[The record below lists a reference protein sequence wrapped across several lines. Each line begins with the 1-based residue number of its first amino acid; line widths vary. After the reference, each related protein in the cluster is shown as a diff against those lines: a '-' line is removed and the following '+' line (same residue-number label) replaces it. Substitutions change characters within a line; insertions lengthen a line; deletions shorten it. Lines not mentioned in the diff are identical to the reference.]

1 MRVTHPICIFGLLL
15 TVTLGAG
22 CRSFDAARVRQEQ
35 TDTFTSN
42 LAARAEAELAQ
53 PLSLADCVR
62 IAMSN
67 NYAVR
72 KADLDQ
78 ELYRI
83 GKNVAFTAF
92 LPNVAAQAG
101 YTSFAKDPKIT
112 EREFAT
118 AGVDIGMP
126 IFMPS
131 TWFLYAAAR
140 QGYAASG
147 IAAHYVR
154 QGIVLQT
161 TVNYYNVLVQQDMI
175 AALESQVA
183 AAQEMAS
190 RARGLAAE
198 GLAANWEGDQ
208 AELAA
213 QLRQTELNH
222 ARRQM
227 AVLRGEL
234 LKGLG
239 LSPTAE
245 ITLSGETGDPVRP
258 DGDVADLVLTA
269 LATHPELSLAD
280 RQVVIKE
287 EQVRQAFCAFLP
299 TLSLFHNGT
308 WTGNELA
315 AHSVN
320 WTTGFGAAWT
330 VFDGFANRARYRA
343 AKVERR
349 QAELARESTFL
360 SIIVGVV
367 AAEAAV
373 HDATEAAA
381 VKQRA
386 YEVTAAKVADYK
398 AKAREGLIP
407 LSDAL
412 DAQVLADLAQ
422 VALVQSRYQERIAL
436 ANLELAMGLT
446 LVPDLSSATPSEK

>member
-1 MRVTHPICIFGLLL
+1 MRVVHPLHILGLLL
-15 TVTLGAG
+15 TVTFSVG

-35 TDTFTSN
+35 TDSFTSN

-92 LPNVAAQAG
+92 LPNVAASAG
-101 YTSFAKDPKIT
+101 YSSYAKDPKVT
-112 EREFAT
+112 ERQFAT

-154 QGIVLQT
+154 QSIVLQT
-161 TVNYYNVLVQQDMI
+161 TLNYYNMLVQQDMI

-183 AAQEMAS
+183 AAQEMAN
-190 RARGLAAE
+190 RAHGLAEEGMAAAWEGEQATLAAE
-198 GLAANWEGDQ
+198 
-208 AELAA
+208 
-213 QLRQTELNH
+213 LRQTELNQ
-222 ARRQM
+222 ARRQLT
-227 AVLRGEL
+227 VLRGEL
-234 LKGLG
+234 LQGLG
-239 LSPTAE
+239 LSP
-245 ITLSGETGDPVRP
+245 ITPISLSGETGDPARP
-258 DGDVADLVLTA
+258 DGSVADLVLTA
-269 LATHPELSLAD
+269 LASHPELSLAD
-280 RQVVIKE
+280 RQVVIKQE
-287 EQVRQAFCAFLP
+287 EVRQAFCAFLP
-299 TLSLFHNGT
+299 TLSLFHNGM
-308 WTGNELA
+308 WTGNDLA
-315 AHSVN
+315 AQSVN

-330 VFDGFANRARYRA
+330 VFDGLANRARYRA

-360 SIIVGVV
+360 SIMVGVV
-367 AAEAAV
+367 AAEATV
-373 HDATEAAA
+373 HNASEAAA

-386 YEVTAAKVADYK
+386 YDVAAAKVADYK

-412 DAQVLADLAQ
+412 DAQAQADLAQ
-422 VALVQSRYQERIAL
+422 LALVQSRFQERIAL